1 MMTQMRCLSTPMRFL
16 FVFKLCQGTIRSRSA
31 MSFIVPL
38 SATSLLSTRTYLLQ
52 ESNLVKSTFPS
63 LILSLTTRIYFSR
76 IDLLRETAHLLE
88 IAFLLIP
95 RGLVLLLPCHLN
107 IGLEPQRMM
116 RHTEVV
122 HNCHVFLPEEAR
134 TLTAPVNVSSRR
146 TEVGNTQAGRE
157 TEAMY
162 S

>member
-63 LILSLTTRIYFSR
+63 LILSLTTRIYCSTFPLR
-76 IDLLRETAHLLE
+76 IYLLQETAHLLE

-95 RGLVLLLPCHLN
+95 QGLVLLLPCHLN

-116 RHTEVV
+116 PHTEVV
-122 HNCHVFLPEEAR
+122 HNCHFNP
-134 TLTAPVNVSSRR
+134 TPVVILL
-146 TEVGNTQAGRE
+146 
-157 TEAMY
+157 
-162 S
+162 